1 MAMTMKSI
9 PVLTGDAAER
19 FIRMAEENEA
29 SSERTVIPQELLDSI
44 KKMMERSKHVVIK
57 SPQA

>member
-19 FIRMAEENEA
+19 FIRMAEENE
-29 SSERTVIPQELLDSI
+29 SSSARTIIPDKIKESRKADADLLTSF
-44 KKMMERSKHVVIK
+44 
-57 SPQA
+57 

>member
-19 FIRMAEENEA
+19 FIRLAEENE
-29 SSERTVIPQELLDSI
+29 SSSARTVIPDKLKESI
-44 KKMMERSKHVVIK
+44 RKMMERSQNIVIK
-57 SPQA
+57 VPK